1 MHFIGSPDV
10 QFLPIFAFFFNEQ
23 VRRMGP
29 LDVVTRQP
37 VKGRKRGGGVR
48 FGEMERDGLISHGSL
63 YLLYDRLFEC
73 SDRSTVSEQFLN
85 SVLTSRARISKEVGT
100 WCVLILNRGGRES
113 RPTKWSRCLT
123 LFVSPFLA

>member
-100 WCVLILNRGGRES
+100 
-113 RPTKWSRCLT
+113 
-123 LFVSPFLA
+123 